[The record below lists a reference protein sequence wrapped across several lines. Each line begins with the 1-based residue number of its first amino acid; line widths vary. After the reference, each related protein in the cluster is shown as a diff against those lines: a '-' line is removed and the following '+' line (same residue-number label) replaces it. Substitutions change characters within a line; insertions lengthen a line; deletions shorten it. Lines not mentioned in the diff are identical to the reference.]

1 MSSQLAVG
9 FDLDMTLIDTA
20 PGFAAVLRVL
30 GAELGVEFPVEELTS
45 KLGPPLDQIL
55 APHLPADQLGPA
67 GDRFR
72 ALYPDHAVVDTPVLP
87 GAHEALAA
95 VRRHRGRVVV
105 VTGKF
110 APNAQRHLDHLV
122 LDVDL
127 LEGWVWGIGKA
138 EVLTRE
144 GASIYVGDHVH
155 DVEGAR
161 AAGALSVSV
170 LTGGC
175 TREELEEAGTDVVLE
190 SLADFPAWLDEHLLT
205 TRLEA
210 LERDL
215 KARGSV
221 MVAYSGGADSAFLLA
236 AAVRALGPERVVAAT
251 GYSDSLPQVERDP
264 ARDLATSLGVEL
276 LTPETHEMEREG
288 YRANAGD
295 RCFFCKAELIDVL
308 TPLAAARGI
317 GAVVTGTNADD
328 AVAGFRPGIRAAD
341 ERGAAAPLRDAGL
354 TKAQVREASHRWGLP
369 TWDKPAAACLSS
381 RVAYGVEVTPHR
393 LARVERAEAAV
404 RELLA
409 ADGLA
414 NLRVRDLG
422 ERASV
427 EIDRGLLPLAEDRHV
442 EVVALVREAGFD
454 DVVVD
459 EKGFRSG
466 SMNSSW
472 RHLPTNARCEL
483 ARTPRGRSA
492 PARPGRGGR
501 LGLVSARGTDRR
513 DRRVPADRLPGALPR
528 PDGRAALG
536 QRPGGRRAHRRR
548 PRRRARAGS

>member
-1 MSSQLAVG
+1 MSSELAVG
-9 FDLDMTLIDTA
+9 FDLDMTLIDTV

-30 GAELGVEFPVEELTS
+30 GEELGVEFPVEELTS
-45 KLGPPLDQIL
+45 RLGPPLDQML
-55 APHLPADQLGPA
+55 APHLPADQVGPA

-72 ALYPDHAVVDTPVLP
+72 ALYPEHAVPDIPVLP

-105 VTGKF
+105 VTGKYP
-110 APNAQRHLDHLV
+110 PNAQRHIDHLA

-127 LEGWVWGIGKA
+127 VEGWVWGVGKA
-138 EVLTRE
+138 EVLRRE
-144 GASIYVGDHVH
+144 GVSIYVGDHVH
-155 DVEGAR
+155 DVDGAR
-161 AAGALSVSV
+161 AAGVLSVSV

-175 TREELEEAGTDVVLE
+175 TREELEDAGTDVVLE
-190 SLADFPAWLDEHLLT
+190 SLAEFPAWLDEHLLQ

-215 KARGSV
+215 RARGEL

-236 AAVRALGPERVVAAT
+236 AAVRALGPDHVVAAT
-251 GYSDSLPQVERDP
+251 GYSHSLPQAERDP
-264 ARDLATSLGVEL
+264 ARDFATRLGVEL

-288 YRANAGD
+288 YRANGGD

-317 GAVVTGTNADD
+317 GTVATGTNADD

-341 ERGAAAPLRDAGL
+341 ERGAVAPLRDAGL
-354 TKAQVREASHRWGLP
+354 TKAQIREASHRWGLP

-404 RELLA
+404 RDLLA
-409 ADGLA
+409 AEGLA
-414 NLRVRDLG
+414 NLRVRDMG
-422 ERASV
+422 DRASV
-427 EIDRGLLPLAEDRHV
+427 EVDRGLLPLAEHRHAQ
-442 EVVALVREAGFD
+442 VVAAVRAAGFD
-454 DVVVD
+454 EVVVD

-466 SMNSSW
+466 SMN
-472 RHLPTNARCEL
+472 E
-483 ARTPRGRSA
+483 
-492 PARPGRGGR
+492 R
-501 LGLVSARGTDRR
+501 LGER
-513 DRRVPADRLPGALPR
+513 
-528 PDGRAALG
+528 
-536 QRPGGRRAHRRR
+536 
-548 PRRRARAGS
+548 